1 MMDGVCSG
9 DALSRHLPVMDKFSI
24 VTFSSFEM
32 GKEQNTAYLRLITS
46 GSIDRN

>member
-32 GKEQNTAYLRLITS
+32 GKEQNTYLSLITS